1 MEGGG
6 LLFMLS
12 PFIHVNTGLAKG
24 EMNLTEFYRATIVA
38 FLPRGRL
45 VGSIDV
51 QSRVEGVR
59 LV

>member
-24 EMNLTEFYRATIVA
+24 EMNLTEFYWATIVA

-51 QSRVEGVR
+51 QSRV